1 MKELF
6 KGFYTPGVNEIKKAW
21 ENENTLFVFDTN
33 VLLNLYSYTE
43 KTRNDFFQIIEK
55 LSSRIWLPYHV
66 GLEYQRNRLNVIKNE
81 KGIFNNIHEYLAN
94 LENNITTNKLQGLK
108 LNQRLP
114 ELHEKTEKI
123 KDDINKLIAE
133 YKKEVAKWNKKQP
146 DVRSSDEIRKKIDN
160 IFSNKIGIPP
170 KDQEWLNSIYKEG
183 EKRYKL
189 NVPPGYKDKKD
200 KEDKDN
206 FLYADLE
213 YIPMYGDLIIW
224 KQVMEK
230 AVSEEINAVIFI
242 TDDVKEDWWYILDSN
257 GKKEIGARAELREE
271 IHRNSKISTFEL
283 LRTTDFMKNG
293 QEYLSLSVSEESITE
308 TKTNFE
314 NTRIKYNRKID
325 KEAIDQWINIKRLL
339 KTDFADEI
347 KDTYKSNIFDS
358 YWDRSKLFDKQNEI
372 NNLIHDTKGFSQPI
386 NEDYQKL
393 VIGKLKEFEQQR
405 KDDSLKSLLEK
416 LNDAEEMSEKIKYE
430 EILKKLKK
438 LDDDGKDEN

>member
-206 FLYADLE
+206 FLRRCYEKYDFS
-213 YIPMYGDLIIW
+213 YGVEFIIGS
-224 KQVMEK
+224 
-230 AVSEEINAVIFI
+230 A
-242 TDDVKEDWWYILDSN
+242 
-257 GKKEIGARAELREE
+257 
-271 IHRNSKISTFEL
+271 
-283 LRTTDFMKNG
+283 
-293 QEYLSLSVSEESITE
+293 
-308 TKTNFE
+308 
-314 NTRIKYNRKID
+314 
-325 KEAIDQWINIKRLL
+325 
-339 KTDFADEI
+339 
-347 KDTYKSNIFDS
+347 
-358 YWDRSKLFDKQNEI
+358 
-372 NNLIHDTKGFSQPI
+372 
-386 NEDYQKL
+386 
-393 VIGKLKEFEQQR
+393 
-405 KDDSLKSLLEK
+405 
-416 LNDAEEMSEKIKYE
+416 
-430 EILKKLKK
+430 
-438 LDDDGKDEN
+438 